1 MSPRCGQQIS
11 IDEMREKLASSDKTS
26 RREIDGSSYRKAA
39 VLVPLACW
47 ENQWHLLFTRRST
60 QVQDHKGQVSFPGGA
75 IEAGDASVVFS
86 ALRETQEEIGINPE
100 DVSILGVMRDFPT
113 ITGYLITPVVGVIP
127 WPTVLS
133 LAEEEV
139 SRAFIIPIEWLS
151 NFAHHEEIEMT
162 FPNGW
167 KERVIHFHLYEDEK
181 LWGITARITLE
192 FLNIIGFHK

>member
-1 MSPRCGQQIS
+1 
-11 IDEMREKLASSDKTS
+11 MRET
-26 RREIDGSSYRKAA
+26 
-39 VLVPLACW
+39 
-47 ENQWHLLFTRRST
+47 H
-60 QVQDHKGQVSFPGGA
+60 
-75 IEAGDASVVFS
+75 
-86 ALRETQEEIGINPE
+86 EEIGIKPE
-100 DVSILGVMRDFPT
+100 DVSIIGVMRDFPT

-139 SRAFIIPIEWLS
+139 SRAFIIPIDWLA

-167 KERVIHFHLYEDEK
+167 KEHVIHFHLYEDEK

-192 FLNIIGFHK
+192 FLNIIGFHQ